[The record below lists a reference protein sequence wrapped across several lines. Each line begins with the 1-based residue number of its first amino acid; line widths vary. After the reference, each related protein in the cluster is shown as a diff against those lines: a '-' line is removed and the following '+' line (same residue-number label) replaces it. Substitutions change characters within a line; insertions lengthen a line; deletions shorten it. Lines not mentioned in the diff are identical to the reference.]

1 MEKELFVRMALCVDP
16 RKDAAAG
23 ISKRAIRS
31 FLAGSGLSG
40 GEKRHRKALQQKIFR
55 DAKPFANDVLPYV
68 LPGLG
73 PHPGLPASQQL
84 QITIPEKLVHAV
96 AKKIVR
102 GCEYWL
108 ANGRI
113 IEPPYEIE
121 TFHVPPEEIP
131 EVLQMF
137 ANFGPVH
144 LGPGFRVRRAAPVD
158 DPLAA
163 LYEVVAWSSWT
174 VYAAVLPP
182 APSQAAGQPLR
193 TGSRLR

>member
-16 RKDAAAG
+16 RKEAAAG

-31 FLAGSGLSG
+31 FFAAGGLSER
-40 GEKRHRKALQQKIFR
+40 EKRHREALRQKIFGE
-55 DAKPFANDVLPYV
+55 ALPFVEDVRPHV
-68 LPGLG
+68 LPGMG
-73 PHPGLPASQQL
+73 PHPELPASQQI
-84 QITIPEKLVHAV
+84 QITISAAMLYSVS
-96 AKKIVR
+96 KKIVR
-102 GCEYWL
+102 GCEYWF

-121 TFHVPPEEIP
+121 IFQARPEEIP
-131 EVLQMF
+131 DVLQMF
-137 ANFGPVH
+137 ANFGPVY

-182 APSQAAGQPLR
+182 APQTVEMIG
-193 TGSRLR
+193 T